1 MLDGWLAIFTGPKLI
16 DELRRCS
23 DDELSAVEGA
33 SQVNHLFLP
42 FMYTMELIAAFASTR
57 CCS

>member
-33 SQVNHLFLP
+33 SQVTRFSTFL
-42 FMYTMELIAAFASTR
+42 YTAELTAVFISR

>member
-33 SQVNHLFLP
+33 SQVTHLLLFLLDA
-42 FMYTMELIAAFASTR
+42 ELTAVFTATR
-57 CCS
+57 CYS